1 MSGKHLI
8 SRITRWQD
16 VVGGYTMAS
25 SLEASEDKSDGSGSA
40 DDTKD
45 DNDGSPSDNEMST
58 WYTYP
63 FVTRNKKRE

>member
-1 MSGKHLI
+1 MMS
-8 SRITRWQD
+8 
-16 VVGGYTMAS
+16 GYTMAS

-63 FVTRNKKRE
+63 FVTCNKKGE